1 MCALLVAPV
10 AVAEPAVAVV
20 ADVVAVVVDAAVD
33 HPHCHLWL
41 PIPAAGSMWLTLC
54 SPLPAAS
61 VWDCCPREVSAA
73 APSSPLLPVYAP
85 RDPVPSC
92 WCWVLLLEVVRE
104 QASLRDNES
113 AVDASTPSA
122 GVAAAAVVH
131 CLEVPR

>member
-1 MCALLVAPV
+1 MYALLVAPL
-10 AVAEPAVAVV
+10 AVAAPAVAVV

-54 SPLPAAS
+54 SLLPAAS

-73 APSSPLLPVYAP
+73 APSSPLLPVYAL

-92 WCWVLLLEVVRE
+92 WCWALLVEVLLE
-104 QASLRDNES
+104 QVSLRDNES
-113 AVDASTPSA
+113 AVAASTPSA
-122 GVAAAAVVH
+122 GVAAAAVVD